1 VPALVGFTGVAQMNV
16 NIVLPVAGVPCPTC
30 VAVTRAA
37 CMPGMACVTQVP
49 CVPYISRVPRMA
61 DMSAAGKSHG
71 HGYDCEDQPE

>member
-1 VPALVGFTGVAQMNV
+1 
-16 NIVLPVAGVPCPTC
+16 
-30 VAVTRAA
+30 
-37 CMPGMACVTQVP
+37 MPGMACVTQVP